1 MTDTEASESTEVDEA
16 EEVETDEARE
26 ALLADLT
33 DAFGDALVEHHLVP
47 GRDLWVRVDATRWI
61 EVVTAL
67 RADLDFGY
75 FDFLSGIDWMIAPWG
90 RYEDTA
96 FGGLE
101 ADDEGGGSI
110 SLPEGPGYAGGDSRF
125 QLLLR
130 VFSVERQLG
139 VTIKADLD
147 EDYPEVPTISSIYAG
162 ADWHERETWEMFGFT
177 FVGHPHLVHMYLPTD
192 FEGFPLRKDYPLL
205 AREVKPW
212 PGVVDV
218 EPIPEHLE
226 AELEAAVMEAAE
238 QAEGAS

>member
-1 MTDTEASESTEVDEA
+1 MSDTDTGSEVEEV

-26 ALLADLT
+26 ALLAELT
-33 DAFGDALVEHHLVP
+33 AAFGDALLEHHLVP
-47 GRDLWVRVDATRWI
+47 GRDLWVRVDAARWI
-61 EVVTAL
+61 EVVSAL
-67 RADLDFGY
+67 RDDLGFGY
-75 FDFLSGIDWMIAPWG
+75 FDFLSGLDWMISPWG

-101 ADDEGGGSI
+101 TDDDEGASSI

-130 VFSVERQLG
+130 VDSPVRQLG

-147 EDYPEVPTISSIYAG
+147 EDYPEVPTISSIYPG
-162 ADWHERETWEMFGFT
+162 ADWHERETWEMFGFN
-177 FVGHPHLVHMYLPTD
+177 FIGHPHLVHMYLPTD

-238 QAEGAS
+238 AGEA

>member
-1 MTDTEASESTEVDEA
+1 MSDTSTEVEEA
-16 EEVETDEARE
+16 EEVETDGRRE
-26 ALLADLT
+26 ALLAELT
-33 DAFGDALVEHHLVP
+33 AALGDAVVEHHLIP
-47 GRDLWVRVDATRWI
+47 NRDLWVRVDAAHWI
-61 EVVTAL
+61 DVVTKL
-67 RADLDFGY
+67 RTELGFGY
-75 FDFLSGIDWMIAPWG
+75 FDFLAGLDWMIAPWG
-90 RYEDTA
+90 RHEDTA

-101 ADDEGGGSI
+101 TDDDAGGGSI

-125 QLLLR
+125 QLMLR
-130 VFSVERQLG
+130 VYSLDRHLG

-147 EDYPEVPTISSIYAG
+147 EEYPEVPTISQIYAG
-162 ADWHERETWEMFGFT
+162 ADWHEREAWEMYGFT

-226 AELEAAVMEAAE
+226 AELEAAIMEAAE
-238 QAEGAS
+238 QAGEA